1 MRWGRAALFV
11 LAVAG
16 CRNHAPVATHAAA
29 HYVVG
34 PAWRSAGGA
43 WFYPQERFA
52 GSSTG
57 LSDVLNASARQ
68 SAADGEVFDATLPE
82 AAVQDLQLPVILR
95 VTDLENGRS
104 ILVRAVDRGPPSP
117 ARIIGLDGRSR
128 SLLGIGGDGP
138 ARVRLDVDT
147 VLSQQAAQDTVGGPR
162 LTVAAA
168 PQTQVEEQPLGPFQA
183 PAVGIADGS
192 TPPVPPKSSPDAVD
206 VDGVLRSQSVG
217 VEPVRPTALWI
228 DAGRFS
234 TRSTAQ
240 AVADRIGGGVVAEGV
255 GPRASLSVEN
265 GPYQTAVDADAAL
278 NRARAGGITGSRI
291 VVR

>member
-1 MRWGRAALFV
+1 MRWGRAALLL

-16 CRNHAPVATHAAA
+16 CRNHAPTVTHPVA

-34 PAWRSAGGA
+34 PAWRSPEGA

-57 LSDVLNASARQ
+57 LSAVLDAAAERR
-68 SAADGEVFDATLPE
+68 AADGEVFDATLPE
-82 AAVQDLQLPVILR
+82 AAVQDLQLPVVLR

-104 ILVRAVDRGPPSP
+104 ILVRAVDRGPSSP
-117 ARIIGLDGRSR
+117 ARVIGLDERSR
-128 SLLGIGGDGP
+128 SMLGIEGEGST
-138 ARVRLDVDT
+138 RVRLDVDT
-147 VLSQQAAQDTVGGPR
+147 ALSQQAAQDAVGGPR

-168 PQTQVEEQPLGPFQA
+168 PQTQVEEQPLGPVQA
-183 PAVGIADGS
+183 PAIGPPESAR
-192 TPPVPPKSSPDAVD
+192 PPVPSGSPEGAD
-206 VDGVLRSQSVG
+206 VDGALRLQSVA
-217 VEPVRPTALWI
+217 VEPVQSTALWI

-240 AVADRIGGGVVAEGV
+240 AIADQVGGDVVADGAGLRTSFA
-255 GPRASLSVEN
+255 VES
-265 GPYQTAVDADAAL
+265 GPYQTAADADAAL